1 MFKPVYSTYITI
13 LLISQVM
20 CLIVKMQ
27 NMFFGYLKLH
37 IPDVFNCDSANIMWN
52 TRTWGGINK
61 TFEFILAQTCICR
74 CRVNQYLIVLN
85 LYSVSVS
92 KVLVTEYITVKVSQN
107 LNLMLNMSTQWN
119 QQHSRSVFSKVIKCL
134 EQNIGKQVDKKRL
147 SSTKQMNRVQ
157 NICIEYA
164 NRNIT
169 R

>member
-37 IPDVFNCDSANIMWN
+37 IPDVFNCDSANMWN
-52 TRTWGGINK
+52 TRKWGGIYK

-107 LNLMLNMSTQWN
+107 LNLMLNMSTQ
-119 QQHSRSVFSKVIKCL
+119 QHSEINNVGLCFQK
-134 EQNIGKQVDKKRL
+134 
-147 SSTKQMNRVQ
+147 
-157 NICIEYA
+157 
-164 NRNIT
+164 
-169 R
+169 

>member
-37 IPDVFNCDSANIMWN
+37 IPDVFNCDSANMWN
-52 TRTWGGINK
+52 TRKWGGIYK

-107 LNLMLNMSTQWN
+107 INLMLNMSTQWN